1 MIRLLLADDHSAVR
15 EGLRQ
20 LFAYAPDMLLE
31 GEFASGEEVIRR
43 LSTDKSRVDLLL
55 LDLCMPGVSGVELL
69 QRLREEYPWLPVLVL
84 TMHNDAAIAQRAMDV
99 GAAGFL
105 SKDSDPE
112 ALLDAVRHVASAGP
126 LSLAA
131 QGGRA

>member
-1 MIRLLLADDHSAVR
+1 MIRLLLADDHAAVR

-43 LSTDKSRVDLLL
+43 LSTDSSRVDLLL

-69 QRLREEYPWLPVLVL
+69 QRLCQQFPWLPVLVL
-84 TMHNDAAIAQRAMDV
+84 TMHNEASIAQRAMEA

-112 ALLDAVRHVASAGP
+112 DLLDAVRRVAATGRLP
-126 LSLAA
+126 LAA